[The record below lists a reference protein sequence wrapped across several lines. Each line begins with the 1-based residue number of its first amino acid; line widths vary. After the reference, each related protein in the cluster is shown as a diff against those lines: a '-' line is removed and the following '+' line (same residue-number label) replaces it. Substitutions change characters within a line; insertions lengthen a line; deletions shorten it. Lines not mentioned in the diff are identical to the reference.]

1 MGRILY
7 RSLLKK
13 NKIQRNGI
21 MEPSQTIVIMELS
34 QNLAFTKLDKLSDLN
49 KDLKVLSK
57 KSLGN
62 YKYSITFLLNKEN
75 ETLNLLEQIN

>member
-1 MGRILY
+1 
-7 RSLLKK
+7 
-13 NKIQRNGI
+13 
-21 MEPSQTIVIMELS
+21 MEPSQTIVIMELN

>member
-1 MGRILY
+1 
-7 RSLLKK
+7 
-13 NKIQRNGI
+13 

-49 KDLKVLSK
+49 KDLKVLCK

-75 ETLNLLEQIN
+75 ETIDLEQLN